1 MATRRRGGDE
11 GCQSSVRKRR
21 FRGRQI
27 PLWIGDHD
35 SQYPP
40 LTHTETSI
48 RWSWFL
54 VLVFAVRAVVAGEG
68 DFRTVAAWGDSL
80 TAASYPRILAA
91 LSGLRVENGGV
102 NGQTSSQ
109 IAARMRSATNLH
121 RCPTLLWVGRNNYDP
136 PQTVIRDLESMV
148 EALARAGNTQRF
160 LVLGVINSSYGG
172 YENRDTAPHRSILEL
187 NRQLRER
194 YGDRFV
200 PVREVL
206 IDAYNPEEP
215 GDVIDHSNDVPPR
228 SLRSDELH
236 LNEAG
241 YRVLVDYLFRNKM
254 TQLRGDWG
262 WDERVS
268 LQNRDGLWT
277 VKAEVRLGWRYQLES
292 STGLLQWEDESEPIG
307 PAVRTVEWEKPLYPT
322 AQRFFRLRRLPD

>member
-1 MATRRRGGDE
+1 
-11 GCQSSVRKRR
+11 
-21 FRGRQI
+21 
-27 PLWIGDHD
+27 
-35 SQYPP
+35 
-40 LTHTETSI
+40 
-48 RWSWFL
+48 
-54 VLVFAVRAVVAGEG
+54 
-68 DFRTVAAWGDSL
+68 VAAWGDSL
-80 TAASYPRILAA
+80 TAAAYPRILTE
-91 LSGLRVENGGV
+91 LSGMRVENGGV

-109 IAARMRSATNLH
+109 IAARMLSATNLH
-121 RCPTLLWVGRNNYDP
+121 RCPTLLWVGRNNYDQ

-148 EALARAGNTQRF
+148 EALNRAGNFDRF

-187 NRQLRER
+187 NRQLQQR

-200 PVREVL
+200 PVREML
-206 IDAYNPEEP
+206 IDAYNPQEP
-215 GDVIDHSNDVPPR
+215 GDVMDHSNDVPPR

-241 YRVLVDYLFRNKM
+241 YRLLVEYLLRNKM
-254 TQLRGDWG
+254 IRLRGDWG

-307 PAVRTVEWEKPLYPT
+307 PAVRIAEWEKPLYPT